1 MTETNST
8 TLPVPDS
15 LLNIVLRHE
24 ARATADEV
32 RRMAY
37 ELQTFRVSHGQA
49 PAGTALPEPEMHPV
63 FPGGTPWPHY
73 PNLQIG
79 QRVRVHTGE
88 EGIIESLRNS
98 TKKYQVLIR
107 PGYGGQY
114 GAWEV
119 TPITPMAE
127 SDPALDYPALPK
139 AVTSRDTGSL
149 LDKGR
154 AITLLREYVDA
165 DRAAHKETF
174 LHAAYYKW
182 LREQHWSDSQM
193 FVVTGGKESVK
204 LGVVCPSGDRLDT
217 MIAEAIAKEKE
228 KQ

>member
-1 MTETNST
+1 MTQAPSTN
-8 TLPVPDS
+8 LPVQDS
-15 LLNIVLRHE
+15 LLNIVLHHE

-37 ELQTFRVSHGQA
+37 ELQAFRSSLGA
-49 PAGTALPEPEMHPV
+49 TAAAEPS
-63 FPGGTPWPHY
+63 
-73 PNLQIG
+73 Q
-79 QRVRVHTGE
+79 
-88 EGIIESLRNS
+88 
-98 TKKYQVLIR
+98 
-107 PGYGGQY
+107 
-114 GAWEV
+114 
-119 TPITPMAE
+119 
-127 SDPALDYPALPK
+127 DYPALPK
-139 AVTSRDTGSL
+139 AVTRRDTGSL

-182 LREQHWSDSQM
+182 LREQHWYDSQM

-228 KQ
+228 KEKQ